1 MFFKIIN
8 RRYIRTRVV
17 QFVYSNSILA
27 DDSDKNMLE
36 FRNSI
41 SNSLDLLYCSID
53 LIKEIRNHFIS
64 IQTKN
69 KSFEIIV
76 ENSYFI
82 FYSNL
87 KIPKGKRGL
96 TINWELN
103 YNYIDDIKKRF
114 FESEIFLKNISNENE
129 SDKDDL
135 NFFISFF
142 SEIVCNS
149 EILYEFIQDQNITW
163 TDDIP
168 IINSY
173 IIAISNEIDTKI
185 KSSFKIPDINDY
197 KEEIVF
203 GEKLISQVFKNK
215 NELKSFLDGRIP
227 NWDIKRIAQ
236 IDLAIIISAIAE
248 LIYFPLIPVKVS
260 INEYIEISKEYS
272 SPKSSVFINGV
283 LDKIIKDLTEDGT
296 ISKSGRGL
304 IT

>member
-114 FESEIFLKNISNENE
+114 FESEIFLKNISNEKE

-197 KEEIVF
+197 KDEIIF

-215 NELKSFLDGRIP
+215 NKLKSFLDGRIP
-227 NWDIKRIAQ
+227 NWDTKRIAQ

>member
-17 QFVYSNSILA
+17 QFVYSNLILA

-53 LIKEIRNHFIS
+53 LIKEIRNDFIS

-114 FESEIFLKNISNENE
+114 FESEIFLKNISNEKE

-168 IINSY
+168 TINSY
-173 IIAISNEIDTKI
+173 IIAISKEIDTKI

-197 KEEIVF
+197 KEEIIF

-227 NWDIKRIAQ
+227 NWDTKRIAQ

>member
-8 RRYIRTRVV
+8 RRYIRIRVV

-69 KSFEIIV
+69 KSFKIIV
-76 ENSYFI
+76 ENSYFV

-87 KIPKGKRGL
+87 KIPKAKRGL

-114 FESEIFLKNISNENE
+114 FESEIFLKNISNEKE

-168 IINSY
+168 TINSY

-197 KEEIVF
+197 KEEIDF
-203 GEKLISQVFKNK
+203 GEELISQVFENKNK
-215 NELKSFLDGRIP
+215 LKSFLDGRIP
-227 NWDIKRIAQ
+227 NWDTKRIAQ

-296 ISKSGRGL
+296 ILKSGRGL

>member
-69 KSFEIIV
+69 KSFKIIV

-96 TINWELN
+96 TINWDLN

-114 FESEIFLKNISNENE
+114 FESDIFLKNISNEKE

-203 GEKLISQVFKNK
+203 GEKLISQVFKNN

-227 NWDIKRIAQ
+227 NWDTKRIAQ

-272 SPKSSVFINGV
+272 SPKSCVFINGV

>member
-1 MFFKIIN
+1 
-8 RRYIRTRVV
+8 
-17 QFVYSNSILA
+17 
-27 DDSDKNMLE
+27 MLE

-114 FESEIFLKNISNENE
+114 FESEIFLKNISNEKE

-168 IINSY
+168 TINSY

-197 KEEIVF
+197 KDEIIF

-215 NELKSFLDGRIP
+215 NKLKSFLDGRIP
-227 NWDIKRIAQ
+227 NWDTKRIAK

-272 SPKSSVFINGV
+272 SPKSSAFINGV
-283 LDKIIKDLTEDGT
+283 LDKIIRDLTEDGT
-296 ISKSGRGL
+296 ILKSGRGL

>member
-114 FESEIFLKNISNENE
+114 FESEIFLKNISNEKE

-173 IIAISNEIDTKI
+173 IIAISE
-185 KSSFKIPDINDY
+185 KSSFIR
-197 KEEIVF
+197 
-203 GEKLISQVFKNK
+203 VFK
-215 NELKSFLDGRIP
+215 
-227 NWDIKRIAQ
+227 
-236 IDLAIIISAIAE
+236 
-248 LIYFPLIPVKVS
+248 
-260 INEYIEISKEYS
+260 
-272 SPKSSVFINGV
+272 
-283 LDKIIKDLTEDGT
+283 
-296 ISKSGRGL
+296 
-304 IT
+304 

>member
-17 QFVYSNSILA
+17 QFVYSNLILA

-53 LIKEIRNHFIS
+53 LIKEIRNDFIS

-69 KSFEIIV
+69 KSFKIIV

-114 FESEIFLKNISNENE
+114 FESEIFLKNISNEKE

-168 IINSY
+168 TINSY
-173 IIAISNEIDTKI
+173 IIAISKEIDTKI
-185 KSSFKIPDINDY
+185 KSSFKIPYINDY
-197 KEEIVF
+197 KEEIIF

-227 NWDIKRIAQ
+227 NWDTKRIAQ

>member
-114 FESEIFLKNISNENE
+114 FESDIFLKNISNEKE

-203 GEKLISQVFKNK
+203 GEKLISQVFKNN

-227 NWDIKRIAQ
+227 NWDTKRIAQ

>member
-17 QFVYSNSILA
+17 QFVYSNLILA

-53 LIKEIRNHFIS
+53 LIKEIRNDFIS

-69 KSFEIIV
+69 KSFKIIV

-114 FESEIFLKNISNENE
+114 FESEIFLKNISNEKE

-168 IINSY
+168 TINSY
-173 IIAISNEIDTKI
+173 IIAISKEIDTKI

-197 KEEIVF
+197 KEEIIF

-227 NWDIKRIAQ
+227 NWDTKRIAQ

>member
-8 RRYIRTRVV
+8 RRYIRIRVV
-17 QFVYSNSILA
+17 QFVYSNLILA

-53 LIKEIRNHFIS
+53 LIKEIRNDFIS

-114 FESEIFLKNISNENE
+114 FESEIFLKNISNEKE

-168 IINSY
+168 TINSY

-227 NWDIKRIAQ
+227 NWDTKRIAQ

-248 LIYFPLIPVKVS
+248 FIYFPLIPVKVS

>member
-17 QFVYSNSILA
+17 QFVYSNLILA

-41 SNSLDLLYCSID
+41 SNSLDLLYCLID
-53 LIKEIRNHFIS
+53 LIKEIRNDFIS

-69 KSFEIIV
+69 KSFKIIV

-114 FESEIFLKNISNENE
+114 FESEIFLKNISNEKE

-168 IINSY
+168 TINSY
-173 IIAISNEIDTKI
+173 IIAISKEIDTKI
-185 KSSFKIPDINDY
+185 KSSFKIPYINDY
-197 KEEIVF
+197 KEEIIF

-227 NWDIKRIAQ
+227 NWDTKRIAQ

>member
-17 QFVYSNSILA
+17 QFVYSNLILA

-53 LIKEIRNHFIS
+53 LIKEIRNDFIS

-114 FESEIFLKNISNENE
+114 FESEIFLKNISNEKE

-168 IINSY
+168 TINSY
-173 IIAISNEIDTKI
+173 IIAISKEIDTKI

-197 KEEIVF
+197 KEEIIF

-227 NWDIKRIAQ
+227 NWDTKRIAQ
-236 IDLAIIISAIAE
+236 IDLAIITSAIAE

>member
-114 FESEIFLKNISNENE
+114 FESEIFLKNISNEKE

-203 GEKLISQVFKNK
+203 GEKLISQVFKNN

-227 NWDIKRIAQ
+227 NWDTKRIAQ

>member
-17 QFVYSNSILA
+17 QFVYSNLILA
-27 DDSDKNMLE
+27 DDSDKNLLE

-41 SNSLDLLYCSID
+41 SNSLDLLYCLID
-53 LIKEIRNHFIS
+53 LIKEIRNDFIS

-69 KSFEIIV
+69 KSFKIIV

-114 FESEIFLKNISNENE
+114 FESEIFLKNISNEKE

-168 IINSY
+168 TINSY
-173 IIAISNEIDTKI
+173 IIAISKEIDTKI
-185 KSSFKIPDINDY
+185 KSSFKIPYINDY
-197 KEEIVF
+197 KEEIIF

-227 NWDIKRIAQ
+227 NWDTKRIAQ

>member
-8 RRYIRTRVV
+8 RRYIRIRVV

-27 DDSDKNMLE
+27 DDSDKNLLE

-41 SNSLDLLYCSID
+41 FNSLDLLYCLID
-53 LIKEIRNHFIS
+53 LIKEIRNDFIS

-69 KSFEIIV
+69 KSFKIIV

-103 YNYIDDIKKRF
+103 YNYIEDIKKRF
-114 FESEIFLKNISNENE
+114 FESEIFLKNISNEKE

-168 IINSY
+168 TINSY
-173 IIAISNEIDTKI
+173 IIAISKEIDTKI
-185 KSSFKIPDINDY
+185 KSSFKMPYINDY
-197 KEEIVF
+197 KEEIIF

-227 NWDIKRIAQ
+227 NWDTKRIAQ

>member
-1 MFFKIIN
+1 MAA
-8 RRYIRTRVV
+8 R
-17 QFVYSNSILA
+17 
-27 DDSDKNMLE
+27 
-36 FRNSI
+36 
-41 SNSLDLLYCSID
+41 
-53 LIKEIRNHFIS
+53 LIAFLC
-64 IQTKN
+64 N
-69 KSFEIIV
+69 KKKRALGPF
-76 ENSYFI
+76 

-114 FESEIFLKNISNENE
+114 FESEIFLKNISNEKE

-168 IINSY
+168 TINSY
-173 IIAISNEIDTKI
+173 IIAISKEIDTKI

-197 KEEIVF
+197 KEEIIF

-227 NWDIKRIAQ
+227 NWDTERIAQ

>member
-17 QFVYSNSILA
+17 QFVYSNLILA

-53 LIKEIRNHFIS
+53 LIKEIRNDFIS

-114 FESEIFLKNISNENE
+114 FESEIFLKNISNEKE

-168 IINSY
+168 TINSY
-173 IIAISNEIDTKI
+173 IIAISKEIDTKI
-185 KSSFKIPDINDY
+185 KSSFKIPYINDY
-197 KEEIVF
+197 KEEIIF

-227 NWDIKRIAQ
+227 NWDTKRIAQ

-272 SPKSSVFINGV
+272 SPKSSG
-283 LDKIIKDLTEDGT
+283 L
-296 ISKSGRGL
+296 KSPVYFFF
-304 IT
+304 

>member
-69 KSFEIIV
+69 KSFKIIV

-114 FESEIFLKNISNENE
+114 FESDIFLKNISNEKE

-203 GEKLISQVFKNK
+203 GEKLISQVFKNN

-227 NWDIKRIAQ
+227 NWDTKRIAQ

-272 SPKSSVFINGV
+272 SPKSCVFINGV

>member
-96 TINWELN
+96 AINWELN

-114 FESEIFLKNISNENE
+114 FESEIFLKNISNEKE

-227 NWDIKRIAQ
+227 NWDTKRIAQ

-248 LIYFPLIPVKVS
+248 FIYFPLIPVKVS

-296 ISKSGRGL
+296 ISKYGRGL